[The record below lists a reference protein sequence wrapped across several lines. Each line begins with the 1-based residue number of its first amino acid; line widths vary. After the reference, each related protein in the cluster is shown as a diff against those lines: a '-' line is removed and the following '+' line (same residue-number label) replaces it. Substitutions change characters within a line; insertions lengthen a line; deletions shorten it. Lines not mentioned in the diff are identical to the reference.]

1 MFGRYFVIF
10 FTLYVD
16 FSKNYMKV
24 LRGDEAARL
33 DFSGFW
39 GNFSVAARFLV
50 TRFRAAGQDA
60 GCSWNLAKK
69 NAKEGQ
75 KVRGFYQQNL
85 LAPIYIKGKARLP
98 SPPLPALRSPQCKM
112 GGGVSYIPH
121 GIWLGILLLRKK
133 RRI

>member
-50 TRFRAAGQDA
+50 TRLRATGR
-60 GCSWNLAKK
+60 LA
-69 NAKEGQ
+69 A
-75 KVRGFYQQNL
+75 
-85 LAPIYIKGKARLP
+85 A
-98 SPPLPALRSPQCKM
+98 
-112 GGGVSYIPH
+112 
-121 GIWLGILLLRKK
+121 
-133 RRI
+133 

>member
-50 TRFRAAGQDA
+50 RDSERLGRMRDAAG
-60 GCSWNLAKK
+60 
-69 NAKEGQ
+69 
-75 KVRGFYQQNL
+75 
-85 LAPIYIKGKARLP
+85 I
-98 SPPLPALRSPQCKM
+98 
-112 GGGVSYIPH
+112 
-121 GIWLGILLLRKK
+121 
-133 RRI
+133 